1 MNLNDLDIMEQ
12 IHFIN
17 EKLKEGYSLSKLDK
31 ENIISSRK
39 TISNRFKK
47 MGYELN
53 KNTNQYESIIEV
65 VECDKSER
73 KEPISESSNKVVQGN
88 ESKNKE
94 SILKNG
100 NKVVLG
106 GIVNNKLLEE
116 IILNYADMNNK
127 LEEVYNW
134 YLKSSDEVVSNDLKI
149 HDFKGKVVTRSY
161 KIYEP
166 IQKEFAEY
174 CSSSKYRVQD
184 LISQAL
190 KEFLDKYR

>member
-1 MNLNDLDIMEQ
+1 MNLNDLDIIEQ

-17 EKLKEGYSLSKLDK
+17 EKLKEGYSLSRLDK

-47 MGYELN
+47 IGYELN
-53 KNTNQYESIIEV
+53 KDTNQYESIISI
-65 VECDKSER
+65 VEGDKSED
-73 KEPISESSNKVVQGN
+73 KEPILESSNKVVQGN

-94 SILKNG
+94 SISKSS
-100 NKVVLG
+100 NKVVRG
-106 GIVNNKLLEE
+106 DQANNKLLEE
-116 IILNYADMNNK
+116 IILNYADMNDK

-134 YLKSSDEVVSNDLKI
+134 YLKSSDKVVSDDLKI
-149 HDFKGKVVTRSY
+149 HDFKGEVVTRSY

-190 KEFLDKYR
+190 KEFLEKYR

>member
-1 MNLNDLDIMEQ
+1 MNLNDLDIIEQ

-17 EKLKEGYSLSKLDK
+17 EKLKEGYSLSRLDK

-47 MGYELN
+47 IGYELN
-53 KNTNQYESIIEV
+53 KDTNQYESIISI
-65 VECDKSER
+65 VEGDKSED
-73 KEPISESSNKVVQGN
+73 KEPILESSNKVVQGN

-94 SILKNG
+94 SISKSS
-100 NKVVLG
+100 NKVVRG
-106 GIVNNKLLEE
+106 DQANNKLLEE
-116 IILNYADMNNK
+116 IILNYADMNDK

-134 YLKSSDEVVSNDLKI
+134 YLKSSDKVVSDDLKI
-149 HDFKGKVVTRSY
+149 HDFEGEVVTRSY

-190 KEFLDKYR
+190 KEFLEKYR

>member
-1 MNLNDLDIMEQ
+1 MNLNDLEVIDQ
-12 IHFIN
+12 IDFIN
-17 EKLKEGYSLSKLDK
+17 EKLKEGYSLSRLDK

-47 MGYELN
+47 IGYELN
-53 KNTNQYESIIEV
+53 KESNQYESIIEV
-65 VECDKSER
+65 VESGKSED
-73 KEPISESSNKVVQGN
+73 KEPILESSNKVVQGD

-94 SILKNG
+94 SISKSS
-100 NKVVLG
+100 NKVVRG
-106 GIVNNKLLEE
+106 DQSNSKLLEE
-116 IILNYADMNNK
+116 IILNYADMNDK
-127 LEEVYNW
+127 LEEVYEW
-134 YLKSSDEVVSNDLKI
+134 YLKSSDKVVSDDLKI
-149 HDFKGKVVTRSY
+149 HDFEGEVVTRSY

-190 KEFLDKYR
+190 KEFLEKYR

>member
-1 MNLNDLDIMEQ
+1 MNFNDLDIMEQ

-17 EKLKEGYSLSKLDK
+17 ERLKEGYSLSRLDK

-47 MGYELN
+47 IGYELN
-53 KNTNQYESIIEV
+53 KDTNQYESIISV
-65 VECDKSER
+65 VEGDKSDD
-73 KEPISESSNKVVQGN
+73 KEPILESSNKVVRGYQA
-88 ESKNKE
+88 
-94 SILKNG
+94 
-100 NKVVLG
+100 
-106 GIVNNKLLEE
+106 NNKLLEE
-116 IILNYADMNNK
+116 IILNYADMNDK
-127 LEEVYNW
+127 LEEVYKW
-134 YLKSSDEVVSNDLKI
+134 YLKSSDKVVSDDLKI
-149 HDFKGKVVTRSY
+149 HDFEGEVVTRSY

-190 KEFLDKYR
+190 KEFLEKYR